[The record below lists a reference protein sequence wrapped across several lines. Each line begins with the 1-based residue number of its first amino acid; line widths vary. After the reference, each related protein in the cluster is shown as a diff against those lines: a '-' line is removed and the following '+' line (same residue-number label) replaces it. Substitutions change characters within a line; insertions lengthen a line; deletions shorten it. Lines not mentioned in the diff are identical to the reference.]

1 MKLHLKY
8 LWIVLVACTL
18 TACMNGGGD
27 LAGKWQLRQ
36 YQYAD
41 STSEKVDSVFS
52 VSYTHLTLPTTSRV

>member
-8 LWIVLVACTL
+8 LWIVLMACTL

-41 STSEKVDSVFS
+41 GTSEKVDSVFS
-52 VSYTHLTLPTTSRV
+52 VSYTHLTLPTIA

>member
-8 LWIVLVACTL
+8 LWIVLVACIL

-41 STSEKVDSVFS
+41 GTSEKVDRYSIIFKKEVF
-52 VSYTHLTLPTTSRV
+52 LPYVC

>member
-8 LWIVLVACTL
+8 LWIVLVTCTL

-41 STSEKVDSVFS
+41 GTSEKVDSVI
-52 VSYTHLTLPTTSRV
+52 L

>member
-8 LWIVLVACTL
+8 LWIVLMACTL

-41 STSEKVDSVFS
+41 GTSEKVDSVF
-52 VSYTHLTLPTTSRV
+52 

>member
-36 YQYAD
+36 YQYA
-41 STSEKVDSVFS
+41 ERYIREGGQCILIIFKKEVF
-52 VSYTHLTLPTTSRV
+52 LPYVC